1 MEREK
6 RIILIGRTGCGKTT
20 LMQAV
25 EQTDIVYRKTQT
37 VCHHLHFIDTPGEYL
52 ENRGFYKA
60 LIVSSYDAD
69 VIGFVQDCSRDD
81 AWLPPMFASVF
92 SKEVV
97 GIVTK
102 TDLASDPEQI
112 RRAEAILRRAGVGRI
127 FRVSSVQR
135 QGTGELAQFLRQPSG
150 GGQKTHIIR

>member
-52 ENRGFYKA
+52 ENRGFYK
-60 LIVSSYDAD
+60 
-69 VIGFVQDCSRDD
+69 
-81 AWLPPMFASVF
+81 
-92 SKEVV
+92 
-97 GIVTK
+97 
-102 TDLASDPEQI
+102 I
-112 RRAEAILRRAGVGRI
+112 RRAEALLRRAGVGRI